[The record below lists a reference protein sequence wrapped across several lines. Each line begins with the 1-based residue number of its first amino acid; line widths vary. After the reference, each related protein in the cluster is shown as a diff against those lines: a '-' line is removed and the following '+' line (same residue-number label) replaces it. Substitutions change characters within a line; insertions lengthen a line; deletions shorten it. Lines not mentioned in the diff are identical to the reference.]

1 MNMEMPQSSP
11 TEAPL
16 TVAAVTPA
24 GLRVPFLGILVLGPS
39 LILALQ
45 EALLDRVGR
54 RCTC

>member
-1 MNMEMPQSSP
+1 MNMEMTPSSP

-16 TVAAVTPA
+16 TVTAVTPA
-24 GLRVPFLGILVLGPS
+24 RLRRKGILVLGPS

>member
-1 MNMEMPQSSP
+1 MNMEMPRSSP